1 MSESQSLQT
10 YKSLV
15 DVRLE
20 ELSTHLK
27 SNIGLYQGTNLPDV
41 SEIVSRFFNSAEVEL
56 IRADVVIL
64 ENQLENDDKVIAL
77 EYSKSQAN
85 IMFMDIDEYGKLKL
99 FENIIKELKQ
109 NPPRPSSRSRSYDQ
123 VVKGDVKIVEIKNNS
138 EYSHR
143 ITFHKIGKFLLYQIW
158 DPKGT
163 VKLTHLPSHPS
174 NLKRPTKFNEAKKYA
189 EDNPDKVAI
198 VDYQINEDRDV
209 VLKTG
214 KEWVLFF
221 NKIPDFTPTTVMEIG
236 YKKYIFVIK
245 KAEIN
250 KNDKVVFY
258 ISMKEIQL
266 DKKLNKMKK
275 LKKIPTGKYKNV
287 RFDVDC
293 DGSGQGNSSGSDS
306 CPAGYNISSWGVYG
320 IAYCIKACDP
330 GYDAGGGINNDVC
343 YGQCQDW
350 GGCSLTCGC
359 CNFWGGWRGSLL
371 EPCHHPECVS
381 SYVPNSIHCM
391 NNACDGDDA

>member
-41 SEIVSRFFNSAEVEL
+41 SEIASRFFNSAEVKL
-56 IRADVVIL
+56 IQADVVIL

-158 DPKGT
+158 DPTGIAQQ
-163 VKLTHLPSHPS
+163 THLPSHPS
-174 NLKRPTKFNEAKKYA
+174 NLKRPTEFNEAKKYA

-221 NKIPDFTPTTVMEIG
+221 NSIKIFTPTTVMEIG

-266 DKKLNKMKK
+266 DKKSNKMKK

-293 DGSGQGNSSGSDS
+293 DGTGQGNSDGSDS
-306 CPAGYNISSWGVYG
+306 CPAGYNISSWGLGG
-320 IAYCIKACDP
+320 IEYCIKACKP